1 MVVARTSAQLEGL
14 PFSVDAGC
22 FGFVSDGSTTFPS
35 PLHAASPRQL
45 TRTPAATRLVALP
58 RMATSLRT
66 TAETTQNCRTGLFQL
81 GSVVRVS
88 LFFGAR
94 ICHNSE
100 RFTALLV

>member
-1 MVVARTSAQLEGL
+1 
-14 PFSVDAGC
+14 
-22 FGFVSDGSTTFPS
+22 
-35 PLHAASPRQL
+35 
-45 TRTPAATRLVALP
+45 
-58 RMATSLRT
+58 MATSLRT